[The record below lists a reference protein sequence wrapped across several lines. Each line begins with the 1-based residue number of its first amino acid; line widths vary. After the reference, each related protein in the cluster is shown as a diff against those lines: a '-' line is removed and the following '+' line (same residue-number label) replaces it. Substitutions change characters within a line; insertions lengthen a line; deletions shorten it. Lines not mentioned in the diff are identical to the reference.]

1 MEQKRAEM
9 KMSKSALKPYKS
21 RSVSTQRQIK
31 YHARKQATTDFMVNV
46 DLAYVHRADEID
58 PYSKHEKVGEADSKN
73 FMKSKSA
80 EKFMK
85 RPAIM
90 VETIRI

>member
-1 MEQKRAEM
+1 
-9 KMSKSALKPYKS
+9 
-21 RSVSTQRQIK
+21 VSTQRQIK
-31 YHARKQATTDFMVNV
+31 YHARNQATTDFMVNV
-46 DLAYVHRADEID
+46 DLAYVQRADESD
-58 PYSKHEKVGEADSKN
+58 PYNSYSSNQKDMKN
-73 FMKSKSA
+73 FMKSNSS